1 MSVQMEENVMLR
13 LEGVT
18 KSFGK
23 NQVLKGIDLTVH
35 QGDVIAVI
43 GSSGSGKSTMLRCM
57 IDLEKVDGGSIY
69 IKEMP
74 LVEKGN
80 YVKNKQIHQLILQM
94 GMVFQH
100 FNLFPHLTVK
110 KNLLLAPK
118 LVEKRDKEQAERDAV
133 YYLEKVGLA
142 DKADALPKELSGG
155 QKQRVAIA
163 RALMMKPD
171 ILLFDE
177 PTSALAKRN

>member
-1 MSVQMEENVMLR
+1 
-13 LEGVT
+13 
-18 KSFGK
+18 
-23 NQVLKGIDLTVH
+23 
-35 QGDVIAVI
+35 
-43 GSSGSGKSTMLRCM
+43 M

-155 QKQRVAIA
+155 QKQREVLAIMRQLAQEQMTMVVVTHEMGFA
-163 RALMMKPD
+163 RGAANKVVFMND
-171 ILLFDE
+171 GVILEEGTPQEVFGQPKHDRTKEFLRSMD
-177 PTSALAKRN
+177 LG